1 LKKKN
6 CNQGIDI
13 SLLAYILSAISK
25 REYMKT
31 ILVIATA
38 VAFCSCA
45 GPRELEAE
53 MVNAQLIRIDTAF
66 RYANDPKQILL
77 WRDDNN
83 VDYITYASMNNSFL
97 LGSRMVVLV
106 KR

>member
-1 LKKKN
+1 
-6 CNQGIDI
+6 
-13 SLLAYILSAISK
+13 
-25 REYMKT
+25 MKI

-38 VAFCSCA
+38 VAFCSCTE
-45 GPRELEAE
+45 PRELQAE
-53 MVNAQLIRIDTAF
+53 MVSAQLIKIDTVF
-66 RYANDPKQILL
+66 RYANDPRQVLL
-77 WRDDNN
+77 WRDDNK